1 MPELKDINLEQI
13 STRSGVYL
21 MYDAAER
28 VIYVGKA
35 RNLRARVRQYVR
47 GDDKRAQI
55 QFLMQKARFLETV
68 ITDTE
73 KEALILE
80 NTLIKKHKPRYNINL
95 RDDKTYVSLRIDLN
109 EEYPAIKVVRRV
121 KRDKAMYFGPYAS
134 AGALKQTLKEIQRIF
149 PLRRHPWSQCK
160 RRERPCLFH
169 QIGQCSAPC
178 HGKISRE
185 DYRARVQEVI
195 KFLSGRQSEVV
206 EDLRQRMFAAS
217 EAMQFEEAARLR
229 DQIKAVEETLE
240 QQKVVSRDGADMDV
254 VGMAHL
260 EGEVELCMLCVR
272 GGRLVSR
279 RTFNLR
285 WIVPEDQ
292 LLLEF
297 LQQYYS
303 RDQVIPPTLLLPV
316 WPESH
321 GVLQQWLEEQRGARV
336 NVRVPQR
343 GERHELVLMAQRNAQ
358 EHARER
364 GDRREARIAVLEHLR
379 SALKL
384 TRMPERIECYDISNI
399 QGEHTVAS
407 MVVATNGEADK
418 EEYRHYRIKSV
429 AGADDFASMQEV
441 LRRRLTRGIREDN
454 LPDMILLDGGKGQL
468 SSAEQVLAELGL
480 EHELDLVSI
489 AKSRVKRNV
498 RGHAVERSEERFFRP
513 GRKNPITLR
522 AGSAPLYM
530 LERLRDEA
538 HRFAITHHRRLRHKA
553 GLESALEQIGG
564 IGPKRRVKLLRHFG
578 SVTRIK
584 KASLEE
590 LQQLEWLPQSAAQA
604 VYVHFKQDENE

>member
-1 MPELKDINLEQI
+1 MPELQDINLDQI
-13 STRSGVYL
+13 STRCGVYL
-21 MYDAAER
+21 MYDDTER

-55 QFLMQKARFLETV
+55 RFLMQRARHLETV

-80 NTLIKKHKPRYNINL
+80 NTLIKKHRPRYNINL

-109 EEYPAIKVVRRV
+109 EDYPAIKVVRRV

-149 PLRRHPWSQCK
+149 TLRRHAWAQCR
-160 RRERPCLFH
+160 RRERPCLFY

-178 HGKISRE
+178 HGKISRG
-185 DYRARVQEVI
+185 DYRAQVQGVI
-195 KFLSGRQSEVV
+195 KFLSGRQTEVV
-206 EDLRQRMFAAS
+206 EDLRQRMHAAS
-217 EAMQFEEAARLR
+217 AALEFEEAARLR
-229 DQIKAVEETLE
+229 DQINAIEETLQ
-240 QQKVVSRDGADMDV
+240 QQKVVSSDGADMDV
-254 VGMAHL
+254 IGIAPL

-279 RTFNLR
+279 RTFALR
-285 WIVPEDQ
+285 WIVPENE

-321 GVLQQWLEEQRGARV
+321 EVLRQWLEERRGAKV

-364 GDRREARIAVLEHLR
+364 GDRREARAAVLEQLR
-379 SALKL
+379 TSLKL
-384 TRMPERIECYDISNI
+384 TRVPERIECYDISNT
-399 QGEHTVAS
+399 QGEHSVAS
-407 MVVATNGEADK
+407 MVVTTNGEADK
-418 EEYRHYRIKSV
+418 DEYRHYRIKSV
-429 AGADDFASMQEV
+429 TGADDYASMQEV
-441 LRRRLTRGIREDN
+441 LHRRLSRGLREDN

-468 SSAEQVLAELGL
+468 SAAEQTIAELGL
-480 EHELDLVSI
+480 EKELDLVSI

-513 GRKNPITLR
+513 GRKNPIILR
-522 AGSAPLYM
+522 SGSAPLFM

-553 GLESALEQIGG
+553 GLESALEQIEG
-564 IGPKRRVKLLRHFG
+564 IGPKRRMKLLRHFG
-578 SVTRIK
+578 SVAKIK
-584 KASLEE
+584 KASLKD
-590 LQQLEWLPQSAAQA
+590 LQQLDWLPQSAAEA
-604 VYVHFKQDENE
+604 VYAHFKQDENE

>member
-1 MPELKDINLEQI
+1 MPGLQDINLDQI
-13 STRSGVYL
+13 STRCGVYL
-21 MYDAAER
+21 MYDKGQR

-55 QFLMQKARFLETV
+55 QFLMQRARHLETV

-134 AGALKQTLKEIQRIF
+134 AAALKKTLKEIQRIF
-149 PLRRHPWSQCK
+149 TLRRHAWSQCR
-160 RRERPCLFH
+160 RRERPCLFY

-178 HGKISRE
+178 HAKISRE
-185 DYRARVQEVI
+185 DYRKQVQGVI
-195 KFLSGRQSEVV
+195 KFLSGRQTEVV
-206 EDLRQRMFAAS
+206 EDLRQRMLVAS
-217 EAMQFEEAARLR
+217 EALQFEEAARLR
-229 DQIKAVEETLE
+229 DQIHAIEETLQ
-240 QQKVVSRDGADMDV
+240 QQKVVSSDGADMDV
-254 VGMAHL
+254 VGIAPL

-303 RDQVIPPTLLLPV
+303 RDPVIPPTLLLPL

-321 GVLQQWLEEQRGARV
+321 EVLQQWLEDIRGARV
-336 NVRVPQR
+336 HVRVPQR
-343 GERHELVLMAQRNAQ
+343 GERYELVLMAQRNAQ

-364 GDRREARIAVLEHLR
+364 GDRREARLAVLEQLR
-379 SALKL
+379 NSLKL
-384 TRMPERIECYDISNI
+384 QHLPLRMECYDISNT
-399 QGEHTVAS
+399 QGEHSVAS
-407 MVVATNGEADK
+407 MVVSINGEADK
-418 EEYRHYRIKSV
+418 DEYRHYRIKSV
-429 AGADDFASMQEV
+429 TGADDYASMQEV
-441 LRRRLTRGIREDN
+441 LRRRLSRGIEEGN

-468 SSAEQVLAELGL
+468 SSAEQVIAELGL
-480 EHELDLVSI
+480 EQELDLVSI

-522 AGSAPLYM
+522 SGSAPLFM

-553 GLESALEQIGG
+553 GLESALEQIEG

-578 SVTRIK
+578 SVARLK
-584 KASLEE
+584 KASLKE
-590 LQQLEWLPQSAAQA
+590 LQQLEWLPESAAAA
-604 VYVHFKQDENE
+604 VHAYFSQHQN

>member
-1 MPELKDINLEQI
+1 MPGLQDINLDQI
-13 STRSGVYL
+13 STRCGVYL
-21 MYDAAER
+21 MYDEAER

-35 RNLRARVRQYVR
+35 RNLRTRLRQYIR

-55 QFLMQKARFLETV
+55 QFLMQRAHHLETV

-109 EEYPAIKVVRRV
+109 EDYPAIKVVRRV

-134 AGALKQTLKEIQRIF
+134 AGALKQTLKEVQRIF
-149 PLRRHPWSQCK
+149 PLRRHAWSQCRK
-160 RRERPCLFH
+160 RERPCLFY

-185 DYRARVQEVI
+185 DYRARVQAVI
-195 KFLSGRQSEVV
+195 KFLSGRQMEVV
-206 EDLRQRMFAAS
+206 DSLRQRMHAAS
-217 EAMQFEEAARLR
+217 AALEFEEAARLR
-229 DQIKAVEETLE
+229 DQINAIEETLE
-240 QQKVVSRDGADMDV
+240 QQKVVSSDGADMDV
-254 VGMAHL
+254 VGIAPM
-260 EGEVELCMLCVR
+260 EGEMELCMLCVR

-279 RTFNLR
+279 RTFALR
-285 WIVPEDQ
+285 WIVPEAE

-303 RDQVIPPTLLLPV
+303 RDPVVPPILLLPL

-321 GVLQQWLEEQRGARV
+321 EVLQQWLEERRGAKV
-336 NVRVPQR
+336 NIRVPQR

-364 GDRREARIAVLEHLR
+364 GDRREARVAVLEQLR
-379 SALKL
+379 TALKL
-384 TRMPERIECYDISNI
+384 TRMPERIECYDISNT
-399 QGEHTVAS
+399 QGEHSVAS
-407 MVVATNGEADK
+407 MVVTTNGEADK
-418 EEYRHYRIKSV
+418 DEYRHYRIKSV
-429 AGADDFASMQEV
+429 IGADDYASMQEV
-441 LRRRLTRGIREDN
+441 LKRRLSRGIREDN

-468 SSAEQVLAELGL
+468 SAAEQIIADLGL

-513 GRKNPITLR
+513 GRKNPINLR
-522 AGSAPLYM
+522 AGSAPLFM

-553 GLESALEQIGG
+553 GLESALEQIEG

-578 SVTRIK
+578 SVTKIK
-584 KASLEE
+584 KAPLEE
-590 LQQLEWLPQSAAQA
+590 LQQLEWLPDSAASA
-604 VYVHFKQDENE
+604 LYNYFKDDED

>member
-1 MPELKDINLEQI
+1 MPDLQDINLDQI
-13 STRSGVYL
+13 STSCGVYL

-55 QFLMQKARFLETV
+55 QFLMQRARHLETM

-149 PLRRHPWSQCK
+149 PLRRHPWTQCR
-160 RRERPCLFH
+160 RRERPCLFY

-185 DYRARVQEVI
+185 DYRAQVQGVI

-206 EDLRQRMFAAS
+206 DDLRQRMLAAS

-229 DQIKAVEETLE
+229 DQIRAIEETLE
-240 QQKVVSRDGADMDV
+240 QQKVVSSDGADLDV
-254 VGMAHL
+254 IGVAHL

-292 LLLEF
+292 LVLEF

-303 RDQVIPPTLLLPV
+303 RDPVIPPTLLLPL

-321 GVLQQWLEEQRGARV
+321 EVLQQWLEERRGAKV

-343 GERHELVLMAQRNAQ
+343 GERRELVLMAQRNAQ

-364 GDRREARIAVLEHLR
+364 GDRREARMAVLEQLR
-379 SALKL
+379 SALNL
-384 TRMPERIECYDISNI
+384 TRVPERIECYDISNT
-399 QGEHTVAS
+399 QGEHSVAS
-407 MVVATNGEADK
+407 MVVTTNGEADK
-418 EEYRHYRIKSV
+418 AEYRHYRIKSV
-429 AGADDFASMQEV
+429 TGADDYASMQEV
-441 LRRRLTRGIREDN
+441 LRRRLKRGIEEDN

-468 SSAEQVLAELGL
+468 SSAEQVLVELGL
-480 EHELDLVSI
+480 EQELDLVSI

-522 AGSAPLYM
+522 SGSAPLFM
-530 LERLRDEA
+530 LERLRNEA

-553 GLESALEQIGG
+553 GLESALEQIEG

-578 SVTRIK
+578 SVAKIK
-584 KASLEE
+584 KARLEE

-604 VYVHFKQDENE
+604 VYAHFKQDENE

>member
-1 MPELKDINLEQI
+1 
-13 STRSGVYL
+13 
-21 MYDAAER
+21 
-28 VIYVGKA
+28 
-35 RNLRARVRQYVR
+35 
-47 GDDKRAQI
+47 
-55 QFLMQKARFLETV
+55 
-68 ITDTE
+68 
-73 KEALILE
+73 
-80 NTLIKKHKPRYNINL
+80 
-95 RDDKTYVSLRIDLN
+95 
-109 EEYPAIKVVRRV
+109 
-121 KRDKAMYFGPYAS
+121 
-134 AGALKQTLKEIQRIF
+134 
-149 PLRRHPWSQCK
+149 
-160 RRERPCLFH
+160 
-169 QIGQCSAPC
+169 
-178 HGKISRE
+178 
-185 DYRARVQEVI
+185 VQEVI

-364 GDRREARIAVLEHLR
+364 GDRREARIAVLEHLC

-578 SVTRIK
+578 SVARIK

>member
-1 MPELKDINLEQI
+1 
-13 STRSGVYL
+13 
-21 MYDAAER
+21 
-28 VIYVGKA
+28 
-35 RNLRARVRQYVR
+35 
-47 GDDKRAQI
+47 
-55 QFLMQKARFLETV
+55 
-68 ITDTE
+68 
-73 KEALILE
+73 
-80 NTLIKKHKPRYNINL
+80 
-95 RDDKTYVSLRIDLN
+95 
-109 EEYPAIKVVRRV
+109 
-121 KRDKAMYFGPYAS
+121 
-134 AGALKQTLKEIQRIF
+134 
-149 PLRRHPWSQCK
+149 
-160 RRERPCLFH
+160 
-169 QIGQCSAPC
+169 
-178 HGKISRE
+178 
-185 DYRARVQEVI
+185 
-195 KFLSGRQSEVV
+195 
-206 EDLRQRMFAAS
+206 
-217 EAMQFEEAARLR
+217 
-229 DQIKAVEETLE
+229 
-240 QQKVVSRDGADMDV
+240 
-254 VGMAHL
+254 
-260 EGEVELCMLCVR
+260 
-272 GGRLVSR
+272 
-279 RTFNLR
+279 LR

-364 GDRREARIAVLEHLR
+364 GDRREARIAVLEHLC

-578 SVTRIK
+578 SVARIK

-604 VYVHFKQDENE
+604 VYAHFKQDENE